1 MKIQKLTPSHVR
13 FLFACTV
20 ATTMFFSL
28 TACDVKKT
36 EEGKAPKVTVEEG
49 KLPKYDVE
57 TAKVD
62 VTTEKKEVT
71 VPKVTTE
78 QKTISVPDV
87 NITMPGDKPVTG
99 SPAPDAAATATA
111 TPAP

>member
-1 MKIQKLTPSHVR
+1 MKNTLEPIRLAIVGT
-13 FLFACTV
+13 A
-20 ATTMFFSL
+20 ATALLFSL
-28 TACDVKKT
+28 ASCDVKKT

-49 KLPKYDVE
+49 KLPKYDVD

-87 NITMPGDKPVTG
+87 NITMPGQSA
-99 SPAPDAAATATA
+99 SPAAEGEASPAAS
-111 TPAP
+111 PNP

>member
-1 MKIQKLTPSHVR
+1 MKTRKHSNPYAR
-13 FLFACTV
+13 YAFACSA
-20 ATTMFFSL
+20 ATALLFSV

-36 EEGKAPKVTVEEG
+36 EEGQAPKVTVEEG
-49 KLPKYDVE
+49 KLPNYDVE

-87 NITMPGDKPVTG
+87 DITMPGDQPATG
-99 SPAPDAAATATA
+99 SPAA
-111 TPAP
+111 TPETSPTP

>member
-1 MKIQKLTPSHVR
+1 MKIEKLITHRSIRSALACSAVTAL
-13 FLFACTV
+13 LFSV
-20 ATTMFFSL
+20 

-62 VTTEKKEVT
+62 VTTQKKEVT

-87 NITMPGDKPVTG
+87 NITMPGDKPATG
-99 SPAPDAAATATA
+99 SPAPDAAATV